1 MSHRAAAPS
10 VRGLAAAGLLMLLPG
25 TALAASDGGLSDLI
39 FPAINLSLLLG
50 VLFYY
55 AHKPIQAFFQDR
67 RDRIRGELEAAAEL
81 RKEAEL
87 RHSRWQRQLIDLEA
101 EMDRIRAAASERAE
115 SESERILGDARA
127 AAQRIRDDARAA
139 IEQEVRRA
147 RTELREE
154 AADLALKL
162 ASDMLRSQVTD
173 SDNDRLVDEFIRKIE
188 EPASSGSGTGAGT
201 GR

>member
-1 MSHRAAAPS
+1 MNQRAAALI
-10 VRGLAAAGLLMLLPG
+10 VRGLAAAGLLMLVPG
-25 TALAASDGGLSDLI
+25 TALAAGGGLSDLI

-50 VLFYY
+50 VLFYF
-55 AHKPIQAFFQDR
+55 AHKPVQAFFQDR
-67 RDRIRGELEAAAEL
+67 RDHIRGELEAAAEL

-101 EMDRIRAAASERAE
+101 ETSRIRAAASERAE
-115 SESERILGDARA
+115 SESERILDDARA

-147 RTELREE
+147 RHELREE
-154 AADLALKL
+154 AADLSLKL
-162 ASDMLRSQVTD
+162 ASDILRSQVTD

-188 EPASSGSGTGAGT
+188 EPASNGSGSGSGTG
-201 GR
+201 R